1 MLEEKDLQAIAEIMD
16 SKIGASEK
24 RMAQLMAQQ
33 RRDIMQD
40 VKTLLDTE
48 VQTKFNLLAEGQEE
62 ILRRMPSEDD
72 MDIIDGRL
80 DTLEAI
86 ARKHSREIEELKKA
100 LAVKHLVQT
109 EKEILQREV
118 DTLRGKLT
126 RLEAGYTAHRKQS
139 HEEKEELEKQLKKMK
154 RIMAGYQ
161 EFLRLPEIRPL
172 HIEFVE
178 RKRTEQLQRQQ
189 EEERQRQEQEARD
202 RERRQ
207 ARSARGM
214 RMR

>member
-1 MLEEKDLQAIAEIMD
+1 M
-16 SKIGASEK
+16 
-24 RMAQLMAQQ
+24 
-33 RRDIMQD
+33 
-40 VKTLLDTE
+40 
-48 VQTKFNLLAEGQEE
+48 
-62 ILRRMPSEDD
+62 
-72 MDIIDGRL
+72 
-80 DTLEAI
+80 
-86 ARKHSREIEELKKA
+86 
-100 LAVKHLVQT
+100 
-109 EKEILQREV
+109 

-139 HEEKEELEKQLKKMK
+139 HEEKEELENQLKKIK

-178 RKRTEQLQRQQ
+178 RKRTEQLQRQL

>member
-1 MLEEKDLQAIAEIMD
+1 MLDEKDLQAI
-16 SKIGASEK
+16 
-24 RMAQLMAQQ
+24 AQLMAQQ

-100 LAVKHLVQT
+100 P
-109 EKEILQREV
+109 EKPPPVLP
-118 DTLRGKLT
+118 TPG
-126 RLEAGYTAHRKQS
+126 TAHIGVIRFGGLSPLYFNRIGGKVNG
-139 HEEKEELEKQLKKMK
+139 EKVS
-154 RIMAGYQ
+154 R
-161 EFLRLPEIRPL
+161 
-172 HIEFVE
+172 
-178 RKRTEQLQRQQ
+178 RKRHNP
-189 EEERQRQEQEARD
+189 
-202 RERRQ
+202 
-207 ARSARGM
+207 
-214 RMR
+214 

>member
-1 MLEEKDLQAIAEIMD
+1 MEKLIQESEETSRNSRQLINALEQREEELRKSIEEYERQAEEAEKVLREETELP
-16 SKIGASEK
+16 KASF
-24 RMAQLMAQQ
+24 L
-33 RRDIMQD
+33 
-40 VKTLLDTE
+40 
-48 VQTKFNLLAEGQEE
+48 NY
-62 ILRRMPSEDD
+62 PSV
-72 MDIIDGRL
+72 L
-80 DTLEAI
+80 KKASSL
-86 ARKHSREIEELKKA
+86 IEELKKA

-139 HEEKEELEKQLKKMK
+139 HEEKEELENQLKKIK

-178 RKRTEQLQRQQ
+178 RKRTEQLQRQL